1 MRRPKVFVTRA
12 LLPEA
17 VELLRSR
24 CDVEMGPKAGL
35 DQKDL
40 CLAVRGADAVL
51 AAYLPLEDC
60 VLEAMA
66 PSCKVISCYGVGYD
80 HIPVATAT
88 RLGIWV
94 TNNPGFVTEDTADFA
109 MALLLGVARRLRD
122 NDQVVRNRVTPWGPT
137 LNTGW
142 RVSGK
147 TLGLVGGGRIALAVA
162 RRAMGFG
169 MRLRYTCRNQNASFE
184 EQTGATFMDR
194 DQLLA
199 SSDFVSLHIP
209 LTSETAHYIGARE
222 LELMPRHC
230 ILVNTAR
237 GGVVDE
243 AALVRALRAGDIA
256 GAGLDVFE
264 HEPLAHD
271 GLRDMPNVLLA
282 PHNGTGTIESRVDMG
297 RSCAAKIF
305 AALEGNVPPDCLNP
319 EAARNRKLCR

>member
-1 MRRPKVFVTRA
+1 MCRPKVFVTRA

-24 CDVEMGPKAGL
+24 CEVEMGPKTEL

-40 CLAVRGADAVL
+40 CQAVRGVDAVL
-51 AAYLPLEDC
+51 AAYLRLEDC

-66 PSCKVISCYGVGYD
+66 PTCKVIACYGVGYD

-142 RVSGK
+142 RVNGK

-169 MRLRYTCRNQNASFE
+169 MRLQYTCRHRNALFE
-184 EQTGATFMDR
+184 EQTGAAFMER

-209 LTSETAHYIGARE
+209 LAPETVHYIGARE
-222 LELMPRHC
+222 LGLMPRHS
-230 ILVNTAR
+230 ILINTAR

-264 HEPLAHD
+264 HEPLANE
-271 GLRDMPNVLLA
+271 GLCDMPNVLLA
-282 PHNGTGTIESRVDMG
+282 PHNGTGTLEGRENMG
-297 RSCAAKIF
+297 RSCAEKIF
-305 AALEGNVPPDCLNP
+305 AALDGNVPQHCLNP
-319 EAARNRKLCR
+319 EAIRNRKICQ